1 MVQRR
6 ARTRKSDSRVS
17 SFLLHL
23 PLAISELIS
32 ESCLT
37 NIIVNFTYVKGSYYE
52 FIDCGMK

>member
-1 MVQRR
+1 MLQRR

-23 PLAISELIS
+23 PLAISDLIS
-32 ESCLT
+32 ESHLT
-37 NIIVNFTYVKGSYYE
+37 NVNINCSYITGSYYE